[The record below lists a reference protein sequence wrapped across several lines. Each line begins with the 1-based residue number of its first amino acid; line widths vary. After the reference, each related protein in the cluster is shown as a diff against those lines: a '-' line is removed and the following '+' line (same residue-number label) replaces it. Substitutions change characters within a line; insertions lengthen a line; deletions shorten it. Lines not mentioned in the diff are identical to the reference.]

1 MDGPNCNM
9 KIFPEFLVKFMN
21 ENLHSLVDIGSCS
34 LLIVQ

>member
-1 MDGPNCNM
+1 MDGPNCN
-9 KIFPEFLVKFMN
+9 KIFPEFLVKFTN